1 MRPHVPL
8 IKFRGGNFTKG
19 ENSIHF
25 VLNASYDVP
34 YKNYPNRINLLV
46 LKKKIGLNI
55 KIHNTLVL

>member
-25 VLNASYDVP
+25 VLNAS
-34 YKNYPNRINLLV
+34 KNYPNRINLLV

>member
-25 VLNASYDVP
+25 VLNAS
-34 YKNYPNRINLLV
+34 KNYPNRINLLV
-46 LKKKIGLNI
+46 LEKKIGLNI